1 MILIECSRPFQWKP
15 SYWRGALMRRWMWG
29 YFALAWCPLGFN
41 ELIEGLG
48 QSGIELYRDGKLG
61 YRPIERN
68 EP

>member
-1 MILIECSRPFQWKP
+1 
-15 SYWRGALMRRWMWG
+15 MRRWMWG